1 MFISTRG
8 RYAVRVIVD
17 IAEHSAGEYI
27 PLKQIA
33 ERQHISQKYLEGIMT
48 ALSKAGMIDG
58 AHGKGGGY
66 RLSKPPEDY
75 RVGEI
80 LKITEG
86 SLAPV
91 ACLEHGE
98 SQCPMAKDCPTLPMW
113 KKLNELISGYLDS
126 VSICELMQD

>member
-8 RYAVRVIVD
+8 RYAIRVIVD
-17 IAEHSAGEYI
+17 IAEHSTGEYI

-33 ERQHISQKYLEGIMT
+33 QRQHISQKYLEGIMT

-66 RLSKPPEDY
+66 RLSKAPEDY
-75 RVGEI
+75 LVGDI

-98 SQCPMAKDCPTLPMW
+98 SECPMAENCRTLPMW
-113 KKLNELISGYLDS
+113 KKLNNLVSGYLDS
-126 VSICELMQD
+126 VSICKLMQK